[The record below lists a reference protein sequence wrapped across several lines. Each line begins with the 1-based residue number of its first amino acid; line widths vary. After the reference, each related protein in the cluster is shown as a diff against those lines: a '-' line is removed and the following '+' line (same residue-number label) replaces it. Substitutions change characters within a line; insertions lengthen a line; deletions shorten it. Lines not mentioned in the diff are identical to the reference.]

1 MLVVS
6 INVASQGVMHHYAH
20 LGAEQRDR
28 IAELHAEGK
37 AVSDIGRDSS
47 TLSRKLERNGRH
59 TRCKPHKRLSR
70 PSVGRGGEG
79 EHIADERWSPEQID
93 ERLCLKHSGSSI

>member
-6 INVASQGVMHHYAH
+6 INVASQGVMRHYTY
-20 LGAEQRDR
+20 LSAEERDR

-37 AVSDIGRDSS
+37 AVSDIAGDSS

-59 TRCKPHKRLSR
+59 ARCKPHKRLLDPALAKEVRGSTSQTSGGC
-70 PSVGRGGEG
+70 PS
-79 EHIADERWSPEQID
+79 A
-93 ERLCLKHSGSSI
+93 

>member
-1 MLVVS
+1 MR
-6 INVASQGVMHHYAH
+6 HYTH

-47 TLSRKLERNGRH
+47 ALSCKLKRNGRH
-59 TRCKPHKRLSR
+59 TRCKPHKRLSGPALAEEVR
-70 PSVGRGGEG
+70 

-93 ERLCLKHSGSSI
+93 KRLCLEHSGSSI

>member
-6 INVASQGVMHHYAH
+6 INVAGQGAMRHYTH
-20 LGAEQRDR
+20 LSAEQRDR

-47 TLSRKLERNGRH
+47 ALSCKLKRNGRH
-59 TRCKPHKRLSR
+59 TRCKPHKRLSGPALAEEVR
-70 PSVGRGGEG
+70 EHGRAVVARA
-79 EHIADERWSPEQID
+79 HRQKALS
-93 ERLCLKHSGSSI
+93 